1 MLLTMKKKH
10 IYVMLYKHKY
20 FKLKEYVV
28 INIYMYLVSFQMQV
42 HFSKLNN
49 DLYST

>member
-1 MLLTMKKKH
+1 MLITMNIKH

-28 INIYMYLVSFQMQV
+28 INIYIYVSST
-42 HFSKLNN
+42 FSNA
-49 DLYST
+49 STFFETK